1 MTSDGSPRVKALT
14 PVPPS
19 ISETASSSRTHK
31 DSQYPI
37 SFFFCHSFHL
47 KYFNFVSVH
56 SILVSSHPWGKVTG
70 VGTEGLGVLVG

>member
-19 ISETASSSRTHK
+19 ISETASSSRTHNI
-31 DSQYPI
+31 QYP
-37 SFFFCHSFHL
+37 FFFCHSFHL